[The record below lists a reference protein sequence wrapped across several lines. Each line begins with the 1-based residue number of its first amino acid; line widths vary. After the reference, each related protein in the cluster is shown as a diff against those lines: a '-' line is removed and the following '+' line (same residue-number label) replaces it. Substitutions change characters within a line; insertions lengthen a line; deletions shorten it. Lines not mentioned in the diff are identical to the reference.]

1 MDTDGLEFRHLV
13 IDGRVGDLLLLP
25 SAGAGRSR
33 RPNQERGVIPAR
45 RVEEI
50 REPGTAPG
58 RWSCGKS

>member
-1 MDTDGLEFRHLV
+1 MDTDGLEAFRHLV

-33 RPNQERGVIPAR
+33 RPNQERGV
-45 RVEEI
+45 VEEI